1 MFNALTTRLPPF
13 LLPPFLPIHFTPA
26 QLTSYRNAMVNLTFT
41 HPRPTNHAVPC
52 KFGTACTR
60 ATCPYQ
66 HPEGRVL
73 PSSFHRGLAPAAADG
88 APSPHKTV
96 TFKRPDGTPTT
107 AAELERQVKEMEARK
122 SEAEKAIKQAQAGKK
137 DEAAPAVPISA

>member
-1 MFNALTTRLPPF
+1 M
-13 LLPPFLPIHFTPA
+13 
-26 QLTSYRNAMVNLTFT
+26 
-41 HPRPTNHAVPC
+41 PC

-73 PSSFHRGLAPAAADG
+73 PSSFHRGLGPGPAGAAE
-88 APSPHKTV
+88 ASPHKSV

-122 SEAEKAIKQAQAGKK
+122 NEAEMAIKQAQAQAQAGKK
-137 DEAAPAVPISA
+137 DEPVPAVPISA